1 MKAHLRHGKCLNSY
15 ISNWYLFLFKI
26 ERGCLLI
33 HIFEFNEVYHRAV
46 HFYQWRLALHWRKI
60 SIDAQLDLKKKY
72 FPWYWWFYFWCLL
85 YSITRDMIISEYCL
99 NLALAVHIF
108 VFVKLAESVINHS
121 GFSSPE
127 NGLKIPGKLSAMM
140 IKQE

>member
-1 MKAHLRHGKCLNSY
+1 
-15 ISNWYLFLFKI
+15 
-26 ERGCLLI
+26 
-33 HIFEFNEVYHRAV
+33 
-46 HFYQWRLALHWRKI
+46 
-60 SIDAQLDLKKKY
+60 
-72 FPWYWWFYFWCLL
+72 
-85 YSITRDMIISEYCL
+85 MIISEYCL

-140 IKQE
+140 IKQKWDGDGSLLDFLSTSSNQNLCLSQMI

>member
-1 MKAHLRHGKCLNSY
+1 M
-15 ISNWYLFLFKI
+15 
-26 ERGCLLI
+26 
-33 HIFEFNEVYHRAV
+33 NE
-46 HFYQWRLALHWRKI
+46 
-60 SIDAQLDLKKKY
+60 
-72 FPWYWWFYFWCLL
+72 
-85 YSITRDMIISEYCL
+85 SEYCL

-140 IKQE
+140 IKQK